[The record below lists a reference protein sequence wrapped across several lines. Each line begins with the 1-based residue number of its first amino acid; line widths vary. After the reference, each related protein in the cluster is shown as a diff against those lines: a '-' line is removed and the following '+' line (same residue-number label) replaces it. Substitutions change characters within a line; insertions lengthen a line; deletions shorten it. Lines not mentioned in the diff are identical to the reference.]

1 MRFLR
6 FSLVLLL
13 GLNGVALADIETN
26 QSDMIKRMKTGG
38 HILMIR
44 HALAPGTG
52 DPVNFR
58 IGDCATQRNLDDRGR
73 NQARSIGDW
82 LREQGIGSAR
92 VYSSQWCRCL
102 ETAKLLEMGSVAELP
117 ALNSFYELTQTREP
131 NLKALRKF
139 IAEQPS
145 DGDLIILVT
154 HFVTI
159 TAIADEAVSSGE
171 GMLLKLNE
179 DAPYEIV
186 GRINFRTA
194 GGVVKSDATKLSVIV
209 STTLNFGQGGAHV

>member
-1 MRFLR
+1 MRFWR

-13 GLNGVALADIETN
+13 GLNGFALADIESN
-26 QSDMIKRMKTGG
+26 QPDMIKRIKTGG

-52 DPVNFR
+52 DPANFR

-82 LREQGIGSAR
+82 LRAQGINSAK

-102 ETAKLLEMGSVAELP
+102 ETAKLIEMGSVTELP
-117 ALNSFYELTQTREP
+117 ALNSFYELRQNREP
-131 NLKALRKF
+131 NLTALRKF

-159 TAIADEAVSSGE
+159 LAIADEAVSSGE
-171 GMLLKLNE
+171 GVLLKLNE

-186 GRINFRTA
+186 GRLNFRTA
-194 GGVVKSDATKLSVIV
+194 DV
-209 STTLNFGQGGAHV
+209 S